1 MLLSFAQFE
10 REVTGE
16 RIRDKIAASKKKGI
30 WMGGQSSLGYDVKDR
45 KLIVNAAEAAIVRM
59 IFRRYLEL
67 GSVRALKAALDEE
80 GVVSKQRTAADGS
93 PYGGRSFSRGALYLM
108 LQNRVYCGEIV
119 HKGAAYPGEHAAIV
133 DEDLW
138 SSVQLRLQANGVARR
153 EGQATAKSNLLSDL
167 RVRKLVW
174 RQIAFDLGPERLEAW
189 RDRCDAHKNVSADAL
204 AMDGLEPKLRFVEP
218 AVHLA
223 GADQA
228 SVQIVGPLMIGADE
242 PLRCALFCGANSR
255 AAMPARIV
263 ERVDRPVTP
272 PQDDDRIVANLHR
285 EIVARSRDLAV
296 MAGKHPVPGEDRLEI
311 ETVEIGVGIKFPVE
325 AHAGA
330 PGLQFGQHG
339 VCQVGGSL

>member
-1 MLLSFAQFE
+1 MVRRA
-10 REVTGE
+10 
-16 RIRDKIAASKKKGI
+16 
-30 WMGGQSSLGYDVKDR
+30 VKA
-45 KLIVNAAEAAIVRM
+45 LAIV
-59 IFRRYLEL
+59 LPDEL
-67 GSVRALKAALDEE
+67 PVAVLD
-80 GVVSKQRTAADGS
+80 D
-93 PYGGRSFSRGALYLM
+93 GAL
-108 LQNRVYCGEIV
+108 E
-119 HKGAAYPGEHAAIV
+119 
-133 DEDLW
+133 
-138 SSVQLRLQANGVARR
+138 
-153 EGQATAKSNLLSDL
+153 SDL

-174 RQIAFDLGPERLEAW
+174 RQIAFDLGLERLEAW

-263 ERVDRPVTP
+263 ERVDRPVAP

-339 VCQVGGSL
+339 VCQVHRISLRVSSLYVRHESPRRHQHNTGWSRGFSPL